1 MEKHNIIIILAV
13 VLIILS
19 SNASYAIEEK
29 SILILVDE
37 LDLKTVGTI
46 TDEIN
51 FGIGYINLKT
61 RKPIGVE
68 SYYFSIAGG
77 RKVGV
82 KSEDYKGLYKD
93 ENGIIIVSGFQDMY
107 KDITKG
113 TRNIKINTLGEKLK
127 KEGISYIGDNSSA
140 VIAAN
145 NNGSISSGEIE
156 VIYNK
161 KWLIDKTDLHLSKSN
176 VLVLSYDINNTN
188 QRAKLLEDYIKE
200 YENCNIIIIPNR
212 VSENMRY
219 IINNSIAPVIYVKG
233 DDNGII
239 KALLP
244 KGRVL

>member
-1 MEKHNIIIILAV
+1 
-13 VLIILS
+13 
-19 SNASYAIEEK
+19 
-29 SILILVDE
+29 
-37 LDLKTVGTI
+37 
-46 TDEIN
+46 
-51 FGIGYINLKT
+51 
-61 RKPIGVE
+61 
-68 SYYFSIAGG
+68 
-77 RKVGV
+77 
-82 KSEDYKGLYKD
+82 
-93 ENGIIIVSGFQDMY
+93 MY

-140 VIAAN
+140 IIAAN
-145 NNGSISSGEIE
+145 NNGSIRSGEIE

-219 IINNSIAPVIYVKG
+219 IITTV
-233 DDNGII
+233 
-239 KALLP
+239 LL
-244 KGRVL
+244 LLFM